1 MKSFRIFLLIIFSG
15 LLLSPAELFAEGGA
29 GLLQDTVVEVCR
41 PTITGRPAVAPIVEP
56 VPLPAVEGRVGLVL
70 AGGGAKGLYHIGVI
84 KALEQNNIPIDY
96 VSGTS
101 MGAIVAALYA
111 AGYTTDE
118 MTAIVTSGVVEQWV
132 SGVVDDKYRFHFNE
146 RVETPSMLSVYAEVK
161 YDSLKGR
168 NTTSLRL
175 PHSFV
180 STSQI
185 DMALVELF
193 SAATVAC
200 EGDFDKLMV
209 PFRCIATDMN
219 RHEAVEMRRGDLAFA
234 VRASMAYPTL
244 FRPVTDDEG
253 RVLVDGGCYDNFPWR
268 VLDKDFQP
276 DFLIGSQCLDGI
288 EPVTGES
295 RLEKQ
300 IMALVTIPT
309 DYSLPDGRGLIV
321 GRDVE
326 TGLLDFASGEQT
338 IEMGYDDAMARM
350 EELQAR
356 LTSRRDKAEVERRRE
371 AFRHKKPA
379 LNFGKGSLSGLN
391 ERAERYAET
400 FLNFNAQRGDSTSRT
415 KISMQQMRD
424 RYYSLMATDEFEVR
438 SFPEVRYDT
447 TYNDFAVRFDL
458 SQKPQMRF
466 SIGGNLSS
474 TVYNQ
479 IHLGMSYLSIGRTA
493 QSAHLNL
500 SLGPAT
506 TIASLGGRT
515 LFLGRRPMYLDYS
528 LELARRSTLHGSFG
542 NVTPVRGDLAVRN
555 TEPFLS
561 MAYGIATG
569 RKSILEL
576 GVNAGYHFISYKAG
590 YDDPDVAHTHDR
602 FRFVA
607 SRLRFQRSTLDKAIY
622 PTRGSRFAASAIG
635 VTGRDKWE
643 NEALYVEKCW
653 ASASRGWLGAK
664 VEWEHYPSNWKKLWF
679 SVGYS
684 LEAVYTNHPMFGNSR
699 ATIITAPRYSPLP
712 HAQMIFMPQ
721 FYANRY
727 AAAGVMPTFSLMKNF
742 YLRGGFYALLRDPLV
757 ADEYMY
763 YMTDVSFVYHTRIGA
778 VSLSVTKYDLKT
790 WDNCFITFNI
800 GYPIFG
806 KRGLYY

>member
-1 MKSFRIFLLIIFSG
+1 MKSVRIFSLII
-15 LLLSPAELFAEGGA
+15 LALVLLSPAVVAQQVVDRAVEQGDATVAKEPYSLP
-29 GLLQDTVVEVCR
+29 DTLR
-41 PTITGRPAVAPIVEP
+41 PI
-56 VPLPAVEGRVGLVL
+56 EGRVGLVL

-84 KALEQNNIPIDY
+84 RALEENNIPIDY

-111 AGYTTDE
+111 SGYTTDE
-118 MTAIVTSGVVEQWV
+118 MTAIVTSGAVEQWV
-132 SGVVDDKYRFHFNE
+132 SGQIDDKYRFHFNE
-146 RVETPSMLSVYAEVK
+146 RVEKPAMLSVYAEVK
-161 YDSLKGR
+161 YDSLKGK
-168 NTTSLRL
+168 NTAAVRL

-180 STSQI
+180 STAQI

-200 EGDFDKLMV
+200 DGNFDNLMV

-219 RHEAVEMRRGDLAFA
+219 RHEAVEMRDGDLSFA
-234 VRASMAYPTL
+234 VRASMAYPAL

-253 RVLVDGGCYDNFPWR
+253 RVLVDGGCYDNFPWQI
-268 VLDKDFQP
+268 LDKDFRP
-276 DFLIGSQCLDGI
+276 DFLIGSQCLDAI
-288 EPVTGES
+288 KPVTADS

-309 DYSLPDGRGLIV
+309 DYSLPAERGLIV
-321 GRDVE
+321 SRNVE
-326 TGLLDFASGEQT
+326 TGLLDFDSGEQT
-338 IEMGYDDAMARM
+338 IAMGYADAMERM
-350 EELQAR
+350 EELQVR
-356 LTSRRDKAEVERRRE
+356 LTSRRESAEVERRRE
-371 AFRHKKPA
+371 AFRDKQPE
-379 LNFGKGSLSGLN
+379 LNFGEGSISGVRP
-391 ERAERYAET
+391 RAEKYATT
-400 FLNFNAQRGDSTSRT
+400 FLNFKTQQGDTTLRQQV
-415 KISMQQMRD
+415 SMQQMRD
-424 RYYSLMATDEFEVR
+424 RYYSLMATGDFDVR
-438 SFPEVRYDT
+438 SFPEVRYDSVH
-447 TYNDFAVRFDL
+447 NDFAVRFDL
-458 SQKPQMRF
+458 AEKPQLRF

-479 IHLGMSYLSIGRTA
+479 VYLGLNYLSTGRTA
-493 QSAHLNL
+493 QSAYLDVA
-500 SLGPAT
+500 LGPAS
-506 TIASLGGRT
+506 TIAQAGGRT
-515 LFLGRRPMYLDYS
+515 LFLGRTPMYLDYS
-528 LELARRSTLHGSFG
+528 LQFARRSTLRGSFG
-542 NVTPVRGDLAVRN
+542 NVTPARGDFAVRN

-561 MAYGIATG
+561 VAYGVATS
-569 RKSILEL
+569 RKSILDL
-576 GVNAGYHFISYKAG
+576 GANAGYHFISYKAG

-607 SRLRFQRSTLDKAIY
+607 SRLRFQHSTLDKAIY
-622 PTRGSRFAASAIG
+622 PTRGNRFSASVIG
-635 VTGRDKWE
+635 VVGRDKWE
-643 NEALYVEKCW
+643 NETLYAEHRW

-679 SVGYS
+679 SIGYS
-684 LEAVYTNHPMFGNSR
+684 LEAVYTNHPIFGNSR

-712 HAQMIFMPQ
+712 HAKMIFMPQ

-742 YLRGGFYALLRDPLV
+742 YLRGGFYAMLRDPLV

-763 YMTDVSFVYHTRIGA
+763 YMADVSFVYHTRIGA

-790 WDNCFITFNI
+790 WDNCFVTFNF